1 VTTPSVEITHTAF
14 ECAKV
19 LGVKVVVDLLP
30 LPLNPFRTVTSKI
43 VESTKLSSNGSL
55 VEAVSH
61 RIPFNSALP
70 IVIT

>member
-1 VTTPSVEITHTAF
+1 MLF
-14 ECAKV
+14 
-19 LGVKVVVDLLP
+19 VKDVVGLLP
-30 LPLNPFRTVTSKI
+30 LPLNRLGTVTSKI

>member
-1 VTTPSVEITHTAF
+1 
-14 ECAKV
+14 V